1 LIGHEDI
8 GELERNETPAE
19 RVDRNF
25 NELLGELR
33 IALPG
38 VQVLFAF
45 LLTVPFAQGFTN
57 LSGFERGIYFAVL
70 LLTALASAFLIAPTA
85 YHRLLFRRGRKLE
98 ILFFANRAA
107 VLGLGALAL
116 AMSGAI
122 LLITHFLFGA
132 AAAIPVGCASLL
144 LFGSLWYLL
153 PLARGRDGEQSR
165 GSSRRSPEPPT

>member
-1 LIGHEDI
+1 MFEREDA
-8 GELERNETPAE
+8 GELVRDETPAE

-45 LLTVPFAQGFTN
+45 LLTVPFAQRFSQLT
-57 LSGFERGIYFAVL
+57 GFERGVYFAVL
-70 LLTALASAFLIAPTA
+70 LLTALACAFLIAPTA
-85 YHRLLFRRGRKLE
+85 YHRLQFRQGRKLE

-116 AMSGAI
+116 AMTGAV
-122 LLITHFLFGA
+122 LLITDFLFGTAAAIPIGA
-132 AAAIPVGCASLL
+132 AAAL

-153 PLARGRDGEQSR
+153 PLARGGD
-165 GSSRRSPEPPT
+165 RR

>member
-1 LIGHEDI
+1 MTQREEI
-8 GELERNETPAE
+8 GELVRDETPAQ

-45 LLTVPFAQGFTN
+45 LLTVPFAQGFPQLT
-57 LSGFERGIYFAVL
+57 GFERGLYFAVL
-70 LLTALASAFLIAPTA
+70 LLTALASALLIAPTA
-85 YHRLLFRRGRKLE
+85 YHRLQFRRGRKRE
-98 ILFFANRAA
+98 ILSFANRAA

-116 AMSGAI
+116 AMTGAI
-122 LLITHFLFGA
+122 LLITDFLFGA
-132 AAAIPVGCASLL
+132 AVAIPVGTATAL

-153 PLARGRDGEQSR
+153 PLAQGRRHTRG
-165 GSSRRSPEPPT
+165 

>member
-1 LIGHEDI
+1 MIEEI
-8 GELERNETPAE
+8 GELVRNETPAE

-45 LLTVPFAQGFTN
+45 LLTVPFAQRFSQLTGFQ
-57 LSGFERGIYFAVL
+57 RGLYFAVL
-70 LLTALASAFLIAPTA
+70 LLTALASALLIAPTA
-85 YHRLLFRRGRKLE
+85 YHRIQFRRGRKRE

-116 AMSGAI
+116 AMTGAI
-122 LLITHFLFGA
+122 LLIADFLFGVA
-132 AAAIPVGCASLL
+132 AAVPIGTATAL

-153 PLARGRDGEQSR
+153 PMAQSR
-165 GSSRRSPEPPT
+165 GRANG

>member
-1 LIGHEDI
+1 MFEREDA
-8 GELERNETPAE
+8 GELVRDETPAE

-45 LLTVPFAQGFTN
+45 LLTVPFAQGFSELT
-57 LSGFERGIYFAVL
+57 GFERGIYFAVL
-70 LLTALASAFLIAPTA
+70 LLTALACAFLIAPTA
-85 YHRLLFRRGRKLE
+85 YHRLQFRRGRKLE

-116 AMSGAI
+116 AMTGAV
-122 LLITHFLFGA
+122 LLITDFLFGTA
-132 AAAIPVGCASLL
+132 AAGPPGAAPPPP
-144 LFGSLWYLL
+144 FGHPLS
-153 PLARGRDGEQSR
+153 PLA
-165 GSSRRSPEPPT
+165 PA

>member
-1 LIGHEDI
+1 MNDQEEV
-8 GELERNETPAE
+8 GELERDETPAE

-45 LLTVPFAQGFTN
+45 LLTVPFAQGFPQLT
-57 LSGFERGIYFAVL
+57 GFERGIYFAVL
-70 LLTALASAFLIAPTA
+70 LLTALASALLIAPTA
-85 YHRLLFRRGRKLE
+85 YHRMQFRRGRKEE

-116 AMSGAI
+116 AMTGAI
-122 LLITHFLFGA
+122 LLITDFLFGV
-132 AAAIPVGCASLL
+132 AAAIPIGAATAL

-153 PLARGRDGEQSR
+153 PLSRGR
-165 GSSRRSPEPPT
+165 

>member
-1 LIGHEDI
+1 MFGREDA
-8 GELERNETPAE
+8 GELVRDETPAE

-45 LLTVPFAQGFTN
+45 LLTVPFAQRFSQLT
-57 LSGFERGIYFAVL
+57 GFERGVYFAVL
-70 LLTALASAFLIAPTA
+70 LLTALACAFLIAPTA
-85 YHRLLFRRGRKLE
+85 YHRLQFRQGRKLE

-116 AMSGAI
+116 AMTGAV
-122 LLITHFLFGA
+122 LPITDFLFGTAAAIPIGA
-132 AAAIPVGCASLL
+132 AAAL

-153 PLARGRDGEQSR
+153 PLARGGD
-165 GSSRRSPEPPT
+165 RR

>member
-1 LIGHEDI
+1 MDSRTLIDREEI
-8 GELERNETPAE
+8 GELERDETPAE

-45 LLTVPFAQGFTN
+45 LLTVPFAQGFAQ
-57 LSGFERGIYFAVL
+57 LSGFERGVYFAVL
-70 LLTALASAFLIAPTA
+70 LLTALSSAFLIAPTA
-85 YHRLLFRRGRKLE
+85 YHRLLFRQGRKRE

-122 LLITHFLFGA
+122 LLITHFLFGPG
-132 AAAIPVGCASLL
+132 AAIPVGIAALF

-153 PLARGRDGEQSR
+153 PVARARGILGGDG
-165 GSSRRSPEPPT
+165 GGL